1 MSYERDIPTIIKC
14 QCGKGKIIK
23 ESESNEWGQ
32 IKEYGPY
39 IDCEECRKIYDIKSE
54 YYCPKPKHEFTIY
67 YLVNKKTGKKI
78 KIDI

>member
-1 MSYERDIPTIIKC
+1 M
-14 QCGKGKIIK
+14 K
-23 ESESNEWGQ
+23 EIYQQLLNVNAEKEKLLKKANLMNGGQ

>member
-39 IDCEECRKIYDIKSE
+39 IDCEECRKIYDISVIARSQNTNLQ
-54 YYCPKPKHEFTIY
+54 FI
-67 YLVNKKTGKKI
+67 I
-78 KIDI
+78 